1 MQRDFWL
8 STRKS
13 CVIAV
18 KLIQKLSPREELRAP
33 VQRLTLSLEK
43 QAGVK
48 IHCFKNNDDRVTSK
62 FSIVKVT
69 LRFGPVNHYP

>member
-1 MQRDFWL
+1 MRPDFWL

-33 VQRLTLSLEK
+33 VQRLTSIEK
-43 QAGVK
+43 RAGV
-48 IHCFKNNDDRVTSK
+48 
-62 FSIVKVT
+62 
-69 LRFGPVNHYP
+69 